1 MQKTKSL
8 RASKAMCPYL
18 INIFILWMRIGLLLG
33 YCLCSL
39 WDHHYDVTTPK
50 DFLRKINSFLRELWE
65 SINNSF
71 RQTEAGQ
78 SSMWESSPGF
88 ELHSQE
94 TFWNICGATTT
105 PEKKKKTH
113 TERNGAWEG
122 RTRSLHSVINHCQVP
137 LSSCNL
143 LWAQN
148 ISVSLYQNRFWP
160 VFEQ

>member
-105 PEKKKKTH
+105 PEKKKNTH
-113 TERNGAWEG
+113 RKEWCLRRQNQESTQCHQ
-122 RTRSLHSVINHCQVP
+122 S
-137 LSSCNL
+137 LSSSSKL
-143 LWAQN
+143 LQ
-148 ISVSLYQNRFWP
+148 STMGS
-160 VFEQ
+160 EH